1 VVNAASRK
9 RSPSLLF
16 HPLNPEY
23 PEHKMALGNGAAKDT
38 TAVDAPSEETKTD
51 RGTSHMRD
59 PAFQT
64 GVYGYDTEKQAESGR
79 KLSRVG
85 PALPGTVAD
94 GDSES
99 EMSVGKQMELESN
112 NSIKYRTCSWKK
124 TAALLFSEYI
134 CLAIMSFPYSYSV
147 LGLVP
152 GLILTVVVAA
162 LVLYTSLIVWEFCL
176 RHPEVRDVCDLG
188 QMIFYGWRWVWYAT
202 AVMFILNNTFIQGL
216 HVLTGAKY
224 LNTMTNHSVCTI
236 GFSAIMTVISWICSL
251 PRTFDTLSKLAT
263 LSAFFT
269 FVSVLLA
276 AIFAGIEGPPAN
288 YNPDP
293 NHVDAA
299 GQILG
304 GAPIVLVVPAAGTT
318 FVNGLSAF
326 LNISY
331 TFIGQITLP
340 SFIAEMKNPADFPKA
355 LWAVTIAE
363 VILFSLVGAVVYAY
377 TGTQYN
383 TSPAFGSLG
392 NELYL
397 KVSFSFMIPT
407 LIFLG
412 VLYASVSARFVF
424 FRLFEGTRHK
434 GNHTVV
440 GWVSWAAILGATW
453 ILAFIIAEVIPFFS
467 DLLSLMSSLFDSFF
481 GFIFWGVA
489 YFRMRTADYGPGWY
503 TKRGIR
509 GLWGTFL
516 NAFIILI
523 GLFFLTAG
531 TYASVDS
538 IILGYQAAAFTGAF
552 TCASNAL

>member
-1 VVNAASRK
+1 
-9 RSPSLLF
+9 
-16 HPLNPEY
+16 
-23 PEHKMALGNGAAKDT
+23 MALGSAENGHVAE
-38 TAVDAPSEETKTD
+38 TAVVHPTGS
-51 RGTSHMRD
+51 GTAHMRD
-59 PAFQT
+59 PALET
-64 GVYGYDTEKQAESGR
+64 GVYGYDTERQAPHDRRFSRVAAPIPGIVGDSDAES
-79 KLSRVG
+79 
-85 PALPGTVAD
+85 A
-94 GDSES
+94 
-99 EMSVGKQMELESN
+99 MSVGKQMELEKN
-112 NSIKYRTCSWKK
+112 NSIKYRTCSWQK

-188 QMIFYGWRWVWYAT
+188 QMLFYGWRWVWYAT

-216 HVLTGAKY
+216 HVLVGAKY
-224 LNTMTNHSVCTI
+224 LNTMTNHSLCTI
-236 GFSAIMTVISWICSL
+236 SFSAIMTVISWVCSL

-276 AIFAGIEGPPAN
+276 AIFAGIEDHPAGFTL
-288 YNPDP
+288 DP
-293 NHVDAA
+293 TAKISGN
-299 GQILG
+299 
-304 GAPIVLVVPAAGTT
+304 PIVLIIPAAGTT
-318 FVNGLSAF
+318 FTSGLSAF

-355 LWAVTIAE
+355 LWAITVAE
-363 VILFSLVGAVVYAY
+363 IILFSLVGAVVYAY

-383 TSPAFGSLG
+383 TAPAFGSLG
-392 NELYL
+392 NEVFK

-412 VLYASVSARFVF
+412 VLYASVSARFIF

-440 GWVSWAAILGATW
+440 GWASWAGILALTW

-509 GLWGTFL
+509 GLWGAFL
-516 NAFIILI
+516 NTVIIFI
-523 GLFFLTAG
+523 GLFFLVAG
-531 TYASVDS
+531 TYVSVDS
-538 IILGYQAAAFTGAF
+538 ILIGYRAAAFGGAF
-552 TCASNAL
+552 SCANNGI